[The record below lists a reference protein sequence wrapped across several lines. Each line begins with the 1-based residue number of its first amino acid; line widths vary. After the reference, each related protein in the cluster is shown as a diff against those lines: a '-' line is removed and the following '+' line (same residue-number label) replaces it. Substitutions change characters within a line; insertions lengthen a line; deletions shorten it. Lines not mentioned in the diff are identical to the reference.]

1 MCGHDVG
8 TVFTAEGRGGG
19 FRRGFGRCMGG
30 MRVIGVLSLRD
41 HILTLEFQ
49 SLFNCPRKSV
59 KNLRE
64 RERYCYIKSRH
75 EHQSGHI
82 FCPLLN
88 IQVKSMKRIAIQT
101 HRFTLSPYLSTCPLK
116 DQSDESG
123 DGEGGGE
130 SIHLS

>member
-1 MCGHDVG
+1 MNKSNLFINFFKLLDVKN
-8 TVFTAEGRGGG
+8 
-19 FRRGFGRCMGG
+19 G
-30 MRVIGVLSLRD
+30 MLVQNR
-41 HILTLEFQ
+41 
-49 SLFNCPRKSV
+49 PRKSV

-101 HRFTLSPYLSTCPLK
+101 HRFTLSPYLSTWPLK